1 MRAGALVVGGL
12 VAAFAL
18 AAPAGAATRP
28 AGIYHDLASSTNWS
42 GYATSSATFSD
53 VKGTWVEPAVTCAEG
68 QSGYAAFWVGL
79 GGFDGSTGGLEQ
91 IGTESDCTAGHPVYA
106 AWFEFLPAPST
117 PITMTVSPGDT
128 ITAEVSVDGSLVT
141 LTLTNVTTGESFTT
155 QDTPRELDV
164 SSAEWIAEA
173 PSQCNKTGCISL
185 PLANFATAEFS
196 GSSTTANG
204 HTGTISDAAWTA
216 TGIQLSG
223 TFGSATPSGL
233 STDGASFS
241 VAWQG
246 PPAAE
251 VQKPMTQKAKAKP
264 KAKKHRP
271 KPKTKP
277 KT

>member
-12 VAAFAL
+12 LAAFAF
-18 AAPAGAATRP
+18 AAPAGAATPP

-42 GYATSSATFSD
+42 GYATSGTTFTD
-53 VKGTWVEPAVTCAEG
+53 VKGTWVAPAVTCSTG

-79 GGFDGSTGGLEQ
+79 GGFEGSTGGLEQ
-91 IGTESDCTAGHPVYA
+91 IGTESDCEAGHPVYA

-117 PITMTVSPGDT
+117 PITMTVSAGDT
-128 ITAEVSVDGSLVT
+128 IAAEVAADGSLVT
-141 LTLTNVTTGESFTT
+141 LTLTDVTTGATFAT

-173 PSQCNKTGCISL
+173 PSQCDRTGCVSL

-216 TGIQLSG
+216 TGIQLDG
-223 TFGSATPSGL
+223 TFGSAVPSAL
-233 STDGASFS
+233 STDGTSFS

-246 PPAAE
+246 PPVAE
-251 VQKPMTQKAKAKP
+251 VQKPAAAKAKAKP
-264 KAKKHRP
+264 KAKKHKP
-271 KPKTKP
+271 KPKKK